1 MKKWWGG
8 AGGVAGVQELQELQN
23 KNRKVPQSADSESAM
38 FSEGL

>member
-8 AGGVAGVQELQELQN
+8 AGGVAEVQELQN
-23 KNRKVPQSADSESAM
+23 KNRKVPQRADSESAV